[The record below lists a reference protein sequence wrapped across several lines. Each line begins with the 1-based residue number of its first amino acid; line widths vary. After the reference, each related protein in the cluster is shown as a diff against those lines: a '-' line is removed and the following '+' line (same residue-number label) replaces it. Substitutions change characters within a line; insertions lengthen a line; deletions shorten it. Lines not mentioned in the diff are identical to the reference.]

1 MNFSNRFKFLISLI
15 LFPLSLTLKSGIVLE
30 DLEENRA
37 DWDCFSDRV
46 MGGVSEG
53 KASVVSSEES
63 KFFRL
68 EGNVSTENNGGFI
81 QCRANVNLKT
91 KNINGVRIKIKGNGD
106 EYYVHLRVPRMLPWN
121 YYSSKFYATEEWQVI
136 DLPLSSF
143 EYSRNSSKKFKSS
156 KISTIGIV
164 AYGKDF
170 YAQVDLAQLEVY

>member
-1 MNFSNRFKFLISLI
+1 MLIRVISFILLFCSLNI
-15 LFPLSLTLKSGIVLE
+15 SSQVIE
-30 DLEENRA
+30 DLKDNRA
-37 DWDCFSDRV
+37 DWDCFSDKV

-53 KASVVSSEES
+53 SASVVSQEDG

-68 EGNVSTENNGGFI
+68 EGDVSTEYNGGFI

-91 KNINGVRIKIKGNGD
+91 KGLNGIRIEVKGNGD

-121 YYSSKFYATEEWQVI
+121 YYSAKFYASEEWQTI

-143 EYSRNSSKKFKSS
+143 EYSRNPSKKFKSS

-170 YAQVDLAQLEVY
+170 YAEVDLAQLEIY

>member
-1 MNFSNRFKFLISLI
+1 MVFFNRFKFLISLVFFFI
-15 LFPLSLTLKSGIVLE
+15 SLILKSSTVLE

-37 DWDCFSDRV
+37 EWDCFSDQV
-46 MGGVSEG
+46 MGGLSEG
-53 KASVVSSEES
+53 KASIESSEGV

-91 KNINGVRIKIKGNGD
+91 KDISGVRIKIKGNGD

-121 YYSSKFYATEEWQVI
+121 YYSAKFYASEDWQII

-143 EYSRNSSKKFKSS
+143 EYSRNPSKKFKSS

-164 AYGKDF
+164 AFGKDF
-170 YAQVDLAQLEVY
+170 YAEVDLAQLEIY

>member
-53 KASVVSSEES
+53 KASVVSSEER

-91 KNINGVRIKIKGNGD
+91 KDINGVRIKIKGNGD

-121 YYSSKFYATEEWQVI
+121 YYSSKFYATEEWRVI

-170 YAQVDLAQLEVY
+170 YAQVDLAQLEIY